1 VRARTLF
8 TDRRLGNLATHVGD
22 DAAGVG
28 QHRAAL
34 AAALQLE
41 PAAIAW
47 MDQVHGRDVA
57 VVDGPASGPA
67 PRVDAL
73 VTATPGTALAVLVAD
88 CRPVLLADDR
98 AGVVAAVHAG
108 RAGVQLDVVGAAVRQ
123 MRRLGA
129 GEVRAHV
136 GPGVCAACYP
146 VPAAMRDEVAATVPA
161 SWASARDGSPA
172 LDLLA
177 GVRSQLASAG
187 VEYVEAETTCTAED
201 SSLFS
206 HRRDGGQNGGPAGR
220 LAGRFAGVVVLD
232 P

>member
-1 VRARTLF
+1 MRARTLF

-98 AGVVAAVHAG
+98 AGVVAA
-108 RAGVQLDVVGAAVRQ
+108 
-123 MRRLGA
+123 
-129 GEVRAHV
+129 EVRAHV